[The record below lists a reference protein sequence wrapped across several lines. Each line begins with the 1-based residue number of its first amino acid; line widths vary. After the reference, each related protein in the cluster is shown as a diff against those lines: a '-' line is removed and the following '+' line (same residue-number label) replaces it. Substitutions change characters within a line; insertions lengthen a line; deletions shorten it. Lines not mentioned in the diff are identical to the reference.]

1 MERANLK
8 HFEDT
13 LKKGNLTLFTSNDII
28 RIFGWS
34 STAVRFLLHRYSKK
48 GVIIRIKRG
57 LYKLAS
63 VPVPDF
69 FIANRLYEP
78 SYISLETALSFHG
91 IIAETVYA
99 ITSVSTRVGKTFN
112 VLNKEFRYRKI
123 KQFAYKGYMPVQRGT
138 ATVLIA
144 DPEKALADYYYF
156 VARGACAPLDK
167 DRFRIEKLNKE
178 KVIKYAR
185 LFQDE
190 NMNNLLKNYYDN

>member
-13 LKKGNLTLFTSNDII
+13 LKKGNFSLFTSGDIV

-34 STAVRFLLHRYSKK
+34 PTAVRFLLHRYTQK
-48 GVIIRIKRG
+48 GVTVRIKRG
-57 LYKLAS
+57 LYKLAG

-78 SYISLETALSFHG
+78 SYISLETALSLHG
-91 IIAETVYA
+91 IIVETVYA

-112 VLNKEFRYRKI
+112 ALNKEFRYRKI
-123 KQFAYKGYMPVQRGT
+123 KSSAYTGYMPVQRGT
-138 ATVLIA
+138 TTVLMA

-167 DRFRIEKLNKE
+167 DRLRTEKLNKE
-178 KVIKYAR
+178 KVMKYAR
-185 LFQDE
+185 LFDDT
-190 NMNNLLKNYYDN
+190 NMTNLLNKLV

>member
-13 LKKGNLTLFTSNDII
+13 LRKENLPLFTSNDIV

-34 STAVRFLLHRYSKK
+34 PTAVRFLLHRYSKK
-48 GVIIRIKRG
+48 CIIIRLKRG

-91 IIAETVYA
+91 IIAETVYT
-99 ITSVSTRVGKTFN
+99 ITSVSPRVGKTFS
-112 VLNKEFRYRKI
+112 VLNKKFRYRKI
-123 KQFAYKGYMPVQRGT
+123 KRSAYTGYTPIQRGT
-138 ATVLIA
+138 ATALIA

-167 DRFRIEKLNKE
+167 DRLRIEKLNKE
-178 KVIKYAR
+178 KIMRYAR
-185 LFQDE
+185 LFQDK
-190 NMNNLLKNYYDN
+190 NMNDVLKKLL